1 VQFIGILESTF
12 VHAVTYFY
20 RYRCSSRVIP
30 WWKNCVAILQI
41 FQFISLLVQ
50 AVGIT
55 AMLVYRWFSGIDGC
69 NGVAVFYGQVLFK
82 CTLLNG
88 FWEILNGSKK
98 RAKGKHDKKK

>member
-1 VQFIGILESTF
+1 
-12 VHAVTYFY
+12 
-20 RYRCSSRVIP
+20 
-30 WWKNCVAILQI
+30 
-41 FQFISLLVQ
+41 
-50 AVGIT
+50 
-55 AMLVYRWFSGIDGC
+55 MLVYRWFSGIDGC